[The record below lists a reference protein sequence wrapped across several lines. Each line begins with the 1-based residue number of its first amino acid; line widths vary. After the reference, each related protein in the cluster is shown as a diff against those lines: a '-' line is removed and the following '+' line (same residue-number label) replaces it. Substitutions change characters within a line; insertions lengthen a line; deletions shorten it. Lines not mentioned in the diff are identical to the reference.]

1 MNTIPTPQIDY
12 FQVAPMLIVLGAAV
26 IGVLAEAI
34 LPRRQRYLAQVAISF
49 VGLLSALVMAVFV
62 FKRLDPNSLSPKRGQ
77 VVAMGSLAI
86 DGPTLF
92 TWALV
97 LIFGLLA
104 LMIFAE
110 RHLEGGVLAFAGQAA
125 AMPGTEA
132 EREASSRG
140 LEHTEVF
147 PLLLFAVGGMMM
159 FPASTDMLALFVALE
174 VFSLPLYLLCGLAR
188 RRRLLS
194 QEAALKYFL
203 LGAFSSAFFVYGI
216 SLVYG
221 FAGSMSYAGIA
232 QAVAGSS
239 DSKVLLYGGLGL
251 MVAGLLFKVGAVP
264 FHNWTPDVY
273 QGAPT
278 AVTAFM
284 AAGTKVAAFVAL
296 LRLMYVAFGA
306 IHVNWAPMIWIVA
319 ILTMVIGSVVA
330 VAQTDV
336 KRLLAYSSV
345 AHAGFIL
352 VGLLGIRA
360 LGEVGPQDADGVTAV
375 LFYLTTY
382 GFMTLAAFTI
392 VTLVRDANGEATSM
406 KHWAGLGK
414 NSPLVAGVFA
424 FLLLAMAG
432 LPLTSGF
439 TGKWVVFAAAMS
451 AGAWPLVVVAVLI
464 SVVALVFYI
473 RIIVVMFFADSE
485 DNGVSVAI
493 PSPLT
498 STVIMI
504 GTAVTLALGL
514 IPGPLLDLLSRV
526 GVFIR

>member
-1 MNTIPTPQIDY
+1 MNMIPTPTIDY
-12 FQVAPMLIVLGAAV
+12 FQVAPMLIVLAAAI
-26 IGVLAEAI
+26 IGVLVEAMA
-34 LPRRQRYLAQVAISF
+34 PRRARYLSQLALTSI
-49 VGLLSALVMAVFV
+49 GLLSALVMSVIV
-62 FKRLDPNSLSPKRGQ
+62 LNRLDPGSLSPKRGQ
-77 VVAMGSLAI
+77 VVAMGALAI

-97 LIFGLLA
+97 LVLGLLA
-104 LMIFAE
+104 MMLFAE

-125 AMPGTEA
+125 ALPGTEA
-132 EREASSRG
+132 ERQASSRG
-140 LEHTEVF
+140 MEHTEVF
-147 PLLLFAVGGMMM
+147 PLMLFAVAGMMM

-216 SLVYG
+216 ALVYG
-221 FAGSMSYAGIA
+221 FAGTMSYAGIA
-232 QAVAGSS
+232 QAVAGSDNS
-239 DSKVLLYGGLGL
+239 QVLLFGGLGL
-251 MVAGLLFKVGAVP
+251 MTAGLLFKVGAVP

-284 AAGTKVAAFVAL
+284 AAATKAAAFVAL
-296 LRLMYVAFGA
+296 LRLLYVAFGA
-306 IHVNWAPMIWIVA
+306 IHTTWAPMIWIIA
-319 ILTMVIGSVVA
+319 ILTMVVGSVIA
-330 VAQTDV
+330 IAQTDV
-336 KRLLAYSSV
+336 KRLLAYSSI

-352 VGLLGIRA
+352 VGLLGIRPIA
-360 LGEVGPQDADGVTAV
+360 EVGTQDASGVTAV
-375 LFYLTTY
+375 LFYLTAY
-382 GFMTLAAFTI
+382 AFMTMAAFTI
-392 VTLVRDANGEATSM
+392 VTLVRDGNGEATAMSA
-406 KHWAGLGK
+406 WAGLGK
-414 NSPLVAGVFA
+414 KSPLVAGVFS

-451 AGAWPLVVVAVLI
+451 AGAWPIVVVAVLI

-473 RIIVVMFFADSE
+473 RIILLMFFTDAE
-485 DNGVSVAI
+485 DNGVGVAI

-498 STVIMI
+498 STVILI
-504 GTAVTLALGL
+504 GTLVTLVLGL
-514 IPGPLLDLLSRV
+514 VPGPLLDLLSRV